1 MSTNTEKEK
10 KENDIEVAVVTTS
23 GSFPEEGF
31 EKVSIHQKVMV
42 ILKKA
47 QEKLK
52 IVSTDKWVAKVGG
65 RIINPDSSYVEN
77 NLSGTITIDYGPSEG
92 GGGV

>member
-1 MSTNTEKEK
+1 MNTNTEKEK
-10 KENDIEVAVVTTS
+10 KENFVEVAVVTTS

-31 EKVSIHQKVMV
+31 EKTPIHQKVMV

-47 QEKLK
+47 QEKLG

-65 RIINPDSSYVEN
+65 RVINPDLSYEEN
-77 NLSGTITIDYGPSEG
+77 NLNGTVTIDYGPPEG
-92 GGGV
+92 GGGI

>member
-1 MSTNTEKEK
+1 MNTNTEKEK

-31 EKVSIHQKVMV
+31 EKVPIHQKVMV
-42 ILKKA
+42 LLKKA
-47 QEKLK
+47 QDKLG

-65 RIINPDSSYVEN
+65 RVIDPNLSYEEN
-77 NLSGTITIDYGPSEG
+77 QLSGTITIDYGPSEG
-92 GGGV
+92 GGGI